1 MAAKET
7 LLTNEGIHKL
17 EAKLEYLKGVKRLE
31 VAERIKQALSFGDIK
46 ENSEY
51 DEAKNEQAFLEGE
64 IVGLENML
72 RTAKVIDES
81 EINTKEVGVGV
92 KVKLLDVEF
101 NEEVVYMIVGSAEAD
116 PAQGFISNESPV
128 GRALLG
134 QKAGKVVDAST
145 PGGMVQYKILEI
157 SKV

>member
-17 EAKLEYLKGVKRLE
+17 EAKLEHLKGVKRLE

-64 IVGLENML
+64 IVALETML

-81 EINTKEVGVGV
+81 QISTKEVGVGV
-92 KVKLLDVEF
+92 KAKLLDIEF
-101 NEEVVYMIVGSAEAD
+101 NEEVEYMIVGSAEAD
-116 PAQGFISNESPV
+116 PSRGYISNESPV

-134 QKAGKVVDAST
+134 QKVGDMVEAST
-145 PGGMVQYKILEI
+145 PGGPVQYKVLEI
-157 SKV
+157 SR